1 MDKAQSN
8 AEIKSVS
15 KRTYRLSKEYFV
27 SSIKTTSTWI
37 LIIFDLFI
45 MVEAIVEAIIND
57 SESSYL
63 PFFFLAQMCI
73 YLLFFSILLFSLK
86 QLKAKDKIYS
96 GKGIKAG
103 NAVLVLGVWI
113 LYGIAI
119 GIIFYNILADNE
131 ILYLNLDF
139 LIGII
144 ILFLSL
150 LLSFIANLSKERE
163 RLGNTEI
170 VKVFFEPAGYLVP
183 LFLCMVFAAIIGPF
197 AILTKIFADIIIN
210 SPMNAESPFVFQ
222 LLGGDE
228 RLKKEGYYN

>member
-1 MDKAQSN
+1 MNPTQFN
-8 AEIKSVS
+8 AETRPKQIYQLT
-15 KRTYRLSKEYFV
+15 KRYFV
-27 SSIKTTSTWI
+27 SSLKTFSTWI
-37 LIIFDLFI
+37 LIIFDLFM
-45 MVEAIVEAIIND
+45 MVEAIVEALTNN
-57 SESSYL
+57 SESNYL

-73 YLLFFSILLFSLK
+73 YLLFFGILLFSLK
-86 QLKAKDKIYS
+86 QFKAKDKIYS
-96 GKGIKAG
+96 GKGIKVG

-119 GIIFYNILADNE
+119 GIILYNILENNE

-150 LLSFIANLSKERE
+150 SLNFIANFSKERE
-163 RLGNTEI
+163 RIGNTEI

-183 LFLCMVFAAIIGPF
+183 LFLCMIFAAIIGPF
-197 AILTKIFADIIIN
+197 AILIKIFADIIIN
-210 SPMNAESPFVFQ
+210 SPMNAENPFVFQ

-228 RLKKEGYYN
+228 RLKREGYYN